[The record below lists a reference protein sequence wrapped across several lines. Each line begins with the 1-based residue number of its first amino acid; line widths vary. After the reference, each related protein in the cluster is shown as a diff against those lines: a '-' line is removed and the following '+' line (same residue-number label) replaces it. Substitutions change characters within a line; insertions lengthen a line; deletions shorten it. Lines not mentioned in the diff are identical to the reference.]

1 MARRS
6 TARCGGR
13 LAAEQSPVAHSIC
26 AWRPLLH
33 LRRLPNEFG
42 RALLFSRTAK
52 LISLSLVTKPPPLHT
67 NRISNAA
74 APRPGA
80 PGRPGARPETR
91 NLRGRIRKGTNLDG
105 HHDGGWAAR
114 AHRIGSPCPERAPS
128 VGLRTDG
135 PDEGEGFPRTVS
147 CDVLVR
153 RNRAERSGRAA
164 HAVGWRI
171 GQAAGPS
178 ESRGRPALRDL
189 DKSDW
194 AGGVAG

>member
-91 NLRGRIRKGTNLDG
+91 NLRGCIRKGTNLDG

-153 RNRAERSGRAA
+153 RPVRVEPRGKVRKGSARRRMADRGGSWAVGIARTPGPPRSG
-164 HAVGWRI
+164 
-171 GQAAGPS
+171 
-178 ESRGRPALRDL
+178 
-189 DKSDW
+189 
-194 AGGVAG
+194 